1 MSKRER
7 TRLLVSMVIAAAVGL
22 GLVVIY
28 RLHFFTTLQQISH
41 DAFYRA
47 QNPARYGDVPSRFVI
62 VAIDSK
68 SLERLG
74 RWTGWDRTN
83 YARVIDQVKA
93 GDARVLAFDV
103 GFFEPAPGDAELAR
117 AMSEAGIVVQPI
129 AGVFS
134 DERAESSGLRQ
145 LSRPEVPLPALRNAA
160 PSLGSVNV
168 TTDSDGSVRTVPL
181 IIEVDGQRMPAL
193 ALAAVSE
200 YLRQPPRYDQRPP
213 VFQFVGRDV
222 PISESYGMR
231 VNFVGP
237 PSLVEGRQ
245 TFTTVSFVDVLEGRV
260 DPSVFRDKIVFVGML
275 GAQGFADDYWTPVST
290 ATTGK
295 MSGVEIHANAAAT
308 LVRAAFLTPED
319 PTVTTATILL
329 LAIIAGL
336 ASARLSVIKSLLVLA
351 AIAVA
356 YVFVASQFFDRGQIL
371 NLVFPVAALALP
383 QAAMATYYVIFE
395 QRQVRFLRGA
405 MGRYLSPSVM
415 DAIIRRPELLQLGGE
430 KREMTV
436 LFSDIRGFTTFA
448 ERLDPQDLVALLNE
462 YLTAMTDVVYRHD
475 GVLDKYMGDAIMAFW
490 NSPVDQP
497 DHARRG
503 CLTALDMLEEL
514 HGLRERW
521 HARGIPPLNMGVGL
535 NTGPMSVGNMGSSSR
550 FDYTVM
556 GDAVNL
562 GSRLEGANKEYGT
575 NIIISESTLAA
586 VREGGFV
593 VRFLDMVA
601 VKGKTEPVAV
611 YELIGQAGQFGSLTP
626 ELLATYEEG
635 TRLYRAQRFEEAAAR
650 FAEVLAERPADGPSR
665 MYLDRCE
672 DLVAAPPPP
681 DWDGVFVMTHK

>member
-1 MSKRER
+1 MRACWPS
-7 TRLLVSMVIAAAVGL
+7 TSDSSSPRL
-22 GLVVIY
+22 
-28 RLHFFTTLQQISH
+28 
-41 DAFYRA
+41 
-47 QNPARYGDVPSRFVI
+47 
-62 VAIDSK
+62 
-68 SLERLG
+68 
-74 RWTGWDRTN
+74 
-83 YARVIDQVKA
+83 
-93 GDARVLAFDV
+93 
-103 GFFEPAPGDAELAR
+103 GDAELAR
-117 AMSEAGIVVQPI
+117 AMAEAGIVVQPI

-134 DERAESSGLRQ
+134 DERADSGGLRQ
-145 LSRPEVPLPALRNAA
+145 LSRPEVPLPALRSAA

-168 TTDSDGSVRTVPL
+168 TTDNDGSVRTVPL
-181 IIEVDGQRMPAL
+181 IIGVDGQRMPAL
-193 ALAAVSE
+193 AFAAVAE
-200 YLRQPPRYDQRPP
+200 YLRQPPQYDQRPP
-213 VFQFVGRDV
+213 VFQYALRDV

-231 VNFVGP
+231 INFVGP
-237 PSLVEGRQ
+237 PSLVDGKQ

-319 PTVTTATILL
+319 PAVTTATILL

-336 ASARLSVIKSLLVLA
+336 ASARLSVVRSLLVLA
-351 AIAVA
+351 AIAVV
-356 YVFVASQFFDRGQIL
+356 YVFVAAQFFDHGQIL
-371 NLVFPVAALALP
+371 NLVFPIGALVLP

-503 CLTALDMLEEL
+503 CLTALDMLQEL
-514 HGLRERW
+514 RRIARTMGGARDTAAEHGRRSKHRGNVRGQHGVEHALRLHRDG
-521 HARGIPPLNMGVGL
+521 R
-535 NTGPMSVGNMGSSSR
+535 R
-550 FDYTVM
+550 
-556 GDAVNL
+556 
-562 GSRLEGANKEYGT
+562 
-575 NIIISESTLAA
+575 
-586 VREGGFV
+586 REPRIASG
-593 VRFLDMVA
+593 RR
-601 VKGKTEPVAV
+601 K
-611 YELIGQAGQFGSLTP
+611 
-626 ELLATYEEG
+626 
-635 TRLYRAQRFEEAAAR
+635 
-650 FAEVLAERPADGPSR
+650 
-665 MYLDRCE
+665 
-672 DLVAAPPPP
+672 
-681 DWDGVFVMTHK
+681 